1 MSGNKLATR
10 LILCALLSV
19 LPLVSLFSQ
28 RFTQVDGLWSRL
40 SGSQIHLIDFD
51 RDNDYDICAWGVYST
66 PEGNSRELVVFRNN
80 DNGVYDSIL
89 VIPDGVW
96 IDTEGLVST
105 ADINR
110 DNVPELVPVA
120 IENSTLKFTQFRDGA
135 FTGVQKDFNVAGVGQ
150 PRISFADFDNDG
162 SEEIL
167 KGLSVYDPYKD
178 LYGYLV
184 FDNVYEEWTRWID
197 MNNDGMQDILRI
209 HREQYVDPSSSFI
222 YINNGTGFNE
232 YSFSYNENRPWN
244 IISGDYNNDGLE
256 DIVIFSLLTS
266 ASFAELY
273 RNNGNGNFE
282 YVKDITTASGGSFT
296 DLDNDGDLDIVFVGH
311 ADTGGVYYIQF
322 YLNNGSGD
330 FTLAQTEQIS
340 TLETRYICTGDYD
353 GDGDNDVLLS
363 AAGGSAGM
371 AVLKNMLVEDDPAKV
386 NAAPSV
392 PANLRSE
399 VDFNRVKLSWDPSS
413 DAETPAAAISYNVY
427 INKDNQSFS
436 ASPNAD
442 TITGFRYVLR
452 NGNAG
457 FKCFYDIRC
466 LEDGIYSW
474 SVQAVDNSGM
484 ASDFTASGSFEISG
498 TVPEVPE
505 PLEAL
510 PVSDTKV
517 ELRWHDNSLFE
528 EGFVVEMYWDSIPY
542 FRPAGFYEIKRVGT
556 DSTSCIIDGLKAETE
571 YIFRVTAY
579 NCSASSEYTPADTVK
594 TYPPPFTKKMILDYT
609 RGHQAEWADFDRDG
623 DLDVLMVYERDS
635 GYYDLRYT
643 RILVNEADTLTE
655 LKIPLPN
662 IYSGYLNFGS
672 ANWFDYD
679 NDGLHDIFLV
689 KFDQLKPKMWIYKN
703 NGDSTFL
710 NIRCDSL
717 LTIDPFRR
725 APSFADY
732 DNDGDTDILITG
744 EHQTTNAIQAVI
756 LENSDS
762 GKFKPVLI
770 QNMTG
775 IVKSRKPWGD
785 FNNDGYLDF
794 MANEPKPD
802 HTAYLSV
809 YKNNGDKTFSKVL
822 FENLAGLNEYDSHNG
837 EMRWGDC
844 NSDGFADLIICG
856 GSSGSDGTGIARVYI
871 NNGNET
877 FTDLGQAGIWA
888 LHGNVSTEWG
898 DFNNDGMLDVLHAGT
913 NNVNGES
920 DKTRIFYNI
929 GWSFV
934 KGEYNSFLPIDQLS
948 ISTAA
953 DYDNDGDLD
962 VLVQGQNPF
971 SHPQIALYL
980 NFQPVMNTGP
990 KAPSVLRV
998 EDDGNEVILRWNRA
1012 DDLETPSAGLSYSV
1026 YLKGVADT
1034 IISPS
1039 ALESGKRT
1047 VVGIGNAGYNNFLK
1061 IKNLPSGTYTWS
1073 VQSIDNCY
1081 EGSAF
1086 AAEQSFSHINTGVAD
1101 IENPDVS
1108 GLILFPNPVSDR
1120 ITITTTDPDVS
1131 DCEIIISDMAGRQH
1145 QRIRDIELPYDLNT
1159 SELKPGMYIVTLIKD
1174 GIVIE
1179 AKFLK
1184 I

>member
-1 MSGNKLATR
+1 MR
-10 LILCALLSV
+10 LIICGLMLILQV
-19 LPLVSLFSQ
+19 VNLYSQ
-28 RFTQVDGLWSRL
+28 RFTHVEGLWSRL
-40 SGSQIHLIDFD
+40 SGSQIHLMDFD

-66 PEGNSRELVVFRNN
+66 QEGNSRELVVFRNN
-80 DNGVYDSIL
+80 GNGVYDSIL
-89 VIPDGVW
+89 VIPDAVRT
-96 IDTEGLVST
+96 DTEGLIST

-120 IENSTLKFTQFRDGA
+120 MENSTLKFIQFRDGA

-162 SEEIL
+162 SDEIL

-178 LYGYLV
+178 LYGYLE
-184 FDNVYEEWTRWID
+184 FNNVYEEWTRWID
-197 MNNDGMQDILRI
+197 MNNDGMPDMLRI

-232 YSFSYNENRPWN
+232 YPFSYNENRPWD
-244 IISGDYNNDGLE
+244 IISGDYDNDGFE
-256 DIVIFSLLTS
+256 DLVIFSFITGNS
-266 ASFAELY
+266 VSDSYAELY

-282 YVKDITTASGGSFT
+282 YVKDITTASGGRFT

-311 ADTGGVYYIQF
+311 SDTWAVYYMQF

-340 TLETRYICTGDYD
+340 TGEGCSLTAGDYD
-353 GDGDNDVLLS
+353 GDRDNDVLLS

-371 AVLKNMLVEDDPAKV
+371 AVLKNMLVEDDPERA
-386 NAAPSV
+386 NTAPAV
-392 PANLRSE
+392 PANLKAE
-399 VDFNRVKLSWDPSS
+399 VNFNRVRLSWDPSS
-413 DAETPAAAISYNVY
+413 DAETPAAALSYNVY
-427 INKDNQSFS
+427 INKGNPSFT

-484 ASDFTASGSFEISG
+484 ASDFTASKSFEISG

-510 PVSDTKV
+510 PVSDTEV

-542 FRPAGFYEIKRVGT
+542 FRPAGFYERKRVGT

-609 RGHQAEWADFDRDG
+609 RGHQAEWADFDHDG

-655 LKIPLPN
+655 LNIPLPN

-679 NDGLHDIFLV
+679 HDGLHDIFLV

-762 GKFKPVLI
+762 GEFKPVLI

-837 EMRWGDC
+837 EIRWGDC

-913 NNVNGES
+913 HNVNGES
-920 DKTRIFYNI
+920 YKTRIFYNKE
-929 GWSFV
+929 GSFV
-934 KGEYNSFLPIDQLS
+934 KGEYNSFLPVDQLS
-948 ISTAA
+948 MSTAA

-980 NFQPVMNTGP
+980 NFQPVSNTRP
-990 KAPSVLRV
+990 KVPAGLRV

-1026 YLKGVADT
+1026 CLQGAADT
-1034 IISPS
+1034 VISPA

-1086 AAEQSFSHINTGVAD
+1086 AAEQSFSHVNTGVAD
-1101 IENPDVS
+1101 IEYPDVS
-1108 GLILFPNPVSDR
+1108 GLILFPNPVSDFM
-1120 ITITTTDPDVS
+1120 TVSAVDPGVS
-1131 DCEIIISDMAGRQH
+1131 QCEIVISDMTGRQY
-1145 QRIRDIELPYDLNT
+1145 QRISGIELPYDFNT
-1159 SELKPGMYIVTLIKD
+1159 SLLKSGIYIITLIKD
-1174 GIVIE
+1174 GNAME

-1184 I
+1184 F